1 MFCCICKT
9 IRKIQLNIFSLF
21 FNNFSTPKAKRLSAF
36 RGFVIII
43 LYKNKKYKEDTR

>member
-1 MFCCICKT
+1 MFCLSAKVATNKYLHSFSVIF
-9 IRKIQLNIFSLF
+9 NIFSIHEL
-21 FNNFSTPKAKRLSAF
+21 KRLSAF